1 MNMRFSLKG
10 RKVMLT
16 GATGML
22 GRNYA
27 RTLYDAGADL
37 VLVDLD
43 GTALATLQEE
53 LLAGDQGA
61 SIRTGACDLR
71 FRKEYDE
78 VLRPFVEGGIDILIN
93 NAALTGVSMRNM
105 AASGD
110 VPTCPEDVWDASLEV
125 NLTAMFRI
133 TKQVLPGM
141 IERGFGNVVNVSSI
155 HGHVSPD
162 PTLYEGL
169 DIASSLPYSV
179 SKAAVLS
186 FTRYLAHRHGHQGIR
201 SNSITLGGVRSA
213 ATSNEFVDRYAR
225 RTALGRMAEPTDYR
239 GAMLFLCA
247 DESAYMTGSELI
259 IDGGWTSR

>member
-1 MNMRFSLKG
+1 
-10 RKVMLT
+10 MLT

-22 GRNYA
+22 GRCYA
-27 RTLYDAGADL
+27 HTLHGAGADI
-37 VLVDLD
+37 VLVDVD
-43 GTALATLQEE
+43 ERALGTLQTE
-53 LLAGDQGA
+53 LLLNEQGA
-61 SIRTGACDLR
+61 SVRIGACDLR
-71 FRKEYDE
+71 YRKVYDE
-78 VLRPFVEGGIDILIN
+78 VLRPFIEGGIDILIN
-93 NAALTGVSMRNM
+93 NAALTGVSMKNM

-125 NLTAMFRI
+125 NLTAMFRL

-141 IERGFGNVVNVSSI
+141 IERGYGNVVNVSSI

-179 SKAAVLS
+179 TKAAVLN
-186 FTRYLAHRHGHQGIR
+186 FTRYLAHRHGNQGIR

-213 ATSNEFVDRYAR
+213 ATSPEFIDRYAR

-239 GAMLFLCA
+239 GAMLFLCS
-247 DESAYMTGSELI
+247 DESAYMTGSNLI